1 MSLQLTFGVF
11 EMNATLKKLLA
22 AAGLV
27 AVAGVALAGSDAT
40 FATIFDTLNSW
51 ATGSLGKV
59 ISIAMFIVGLGAG
72 IVKQSVM
79 AVVAGVGAAIV
90 MAYGPGVIDSMFA
103 ATV

>member
-1 MSLQLTFGVF
+1 MK
-11 EMNATLKKLLA
+11 NALFARLLA

-27 AVAGVALAGSDAT
+27 AVAGIAAAGSDTT
-40 FATIFDTLNSW
+40 FDAIFTIMEGW

-59 ISIAMFIVGLGAG
+59 IAIAMFIVGLGAG

-79 AVVAGVGAAIV
+79 AVVAGIGAAIV
-90 MAYGPGVIDSMFA
+90 LGYGPAVISSMFS

>member
-1 MSLQLTFGVF
+1 
-11 EMNATLKKLLA
+11 MNASLKKLLA
-22 AAGLV
+22 AAGLIAVTGV
-27 AVAGVALAGSDAT
+27 AVAGSDTA
-40 FATIFDTLNSW
+40 FSTIFDTLNGW

-90 MAYGPGVIDSMFA
+90 LAYGPGVIDSIFT

>member
-1 MSLQLTFGVF
+1 MKPNIKTLLVFFSLIT
-11 EMNATLKKLLA
+11 
-22 AAGLV
+22 
-27 AVAGVALAGSDAT
+27 VAGAVSAASGSSPNIT
-40 FATIFDTLNSW
+40 FTLIFDKLNYW

-90 MAYGPGVIDSMFA
+90 LAYGPVVIDDMFA
-103 ATV
+103 ATI